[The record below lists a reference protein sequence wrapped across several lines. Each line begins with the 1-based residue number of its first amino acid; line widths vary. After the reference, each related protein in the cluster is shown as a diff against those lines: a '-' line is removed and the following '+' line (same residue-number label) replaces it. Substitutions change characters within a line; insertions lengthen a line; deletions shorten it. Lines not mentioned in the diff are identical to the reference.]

1 MEKEKIKITKIE
13 VSTNGRNTIIHSDEN
28 LNIVIEISDKNKVRK
43 ELCKEYGEKLNL
55 QDVYLY
61 FTYTETN

>member
-1 MEKEKIKITKIE
+1 MEKENIKITKIE
-13 VSTNGRNTIIHSDEN
+13 VSTNGRNTIIHTDEN
-28 LNIVIEISDKNKVRK
+28 LNIVIGLSDKNKVRK
-43 ELCKEYGEKLNL
+43 ELCKEYAEKLNL